1 MLKLHMEQDLLLK
14 VIADYLVIPIIA
26 GGGVMLLLVPARDRY
41 ILWAKAVLSGLTALL
56 FAKIIAQFYQGVRP
70 FEQLGVEPGAAFLP
84 NPGFPSDHALLV
96 FAVAAIVWATTK
108 NKWVSAA
115 LLVAAILVAVGR
127 VLALVHTP
135 ADVIGGAL
143 CAIIAA
149 VCIYGK
155 QFFTLRRQI

>member
-1 MLKLHMEQDLLLK
+1 MEHDLLLK
-14 VIADYLVIPIIA
+14 IIADYLVIPIILA
-26 GGGVMLLLVPARDRY
+26 GGAMMLLVPARDRY
-41 ILWAKAVLSGLTALL
+41 ALWAKAVLAGLVALL

-84 NPGFPSDHALLV
+84 NPGFPSDHSLLV
-96 FAVAAIVWATTK
+96 FAVAAIVWATSK
-108 NKWVSAA
+108 NKWVSGV
-115 LLVAAILVAVGR
+115 LLVAAVLVAVGR

-149 VCIYGK
+149 ICIYGR
-155 QFFTLRRQI
+155 QFFTTARQI